1 MIRRILIEMEAE
13 GSEALLPEIMRMD
26 MQHMDMNERFKIDQ
40 SIMPDILPG
49 KNSGIKI
56 PEYVQRGMTLREEG
70 VQENLLFNGRSVA
83 DNG

>member
-13 GSEALLPEIMRMD
+13 GSEALLPEIMRLVM
-26 MQHMDMNERFKIDQ
+26 HMDMNERFKIDQ
-40 SIMPDILPG
+40 NIMPDILPG

-56 PEYVQRGMTLREEG
+56 PEYVQRGMTLREKG